1 MSSISNAIDEWSTR
15 STSGISALR
24 HQLISGDFPDRLT
37 PVNAMAAI
45 VDSAYSS
52 FSGSSYVA
60 DYQTSFKH
68 DICHLNNEQLSYMD
82 SEYVKA
88 IYNPSVIEYNH
99 LQQHLHCDDS
109 KEDANNGPGDHLSHK
124 TKRSPTS
131 NSSLCLPEHK
141 ISRNQ
146 GHSPPWVRNSV
157 HNKLSQPCVVSV
169 NMEEGSYQPHL
180 PSSKFLDPS
189 KDRMALKEV
198 SSTCNENYHGSQTDE
213 SNKDCFQGIDSHT
226 GKPFSVEIEE
236 HAHKNRFDS
245 AVDNPQKEGKTSK
258 STRRSW
264 NEFVSVKLRGYKKK
278 AGSWKPAKETN
289 CCEGTKSEVEKLAL
303 NQQQK
308 EQYHQNIKDMEFDN
322 LEKCEIKY
330 KHPHIKTS
338 QTVYSEHS
346 DDLCELPLKLLNCDD
361 LHDIPKAHNLRKDAT
376 IKPIPLLSQKQEARP
391 QISNC
396 CDLPSEKI
404 TKALT
409 PMLYHLAGGN
419 NSSLAMMNTSQQTRP
434 LDTNEECDAFQNKGH
449 FAEPQVAEPQQP
461 LHKTKSQLQLDENFE
476 NEFNDCDTTGGLT
489 CSAEESFML
498 DYREKLK
505 IAQKK
510 VLRATSFKR
519 RDLQMSLPIR
529 LKLNPPKRS
538 LVDHIRSYS
547 LSSQNEEAK
556 LAQPNIS
563 VDKGHKK
570 DEPEK
575 ATVLRIGGRK
585 RLTKE
590 QRKLCYSEP
599 EKLDHL
605 GIHNSGLAWNS
616 DGSVQNK
623 SGDHY
628 RMKSLDKER
637 TLSSSNVSKIEL
649 KQIQHN
655 ALVEYMERKANRR
668 PSSIHQSHVQKTGG
682 TQSSPEW
689 KTNETLCS
697 DENLIHHHRR
707 STGAS
712 SSYDAT
718 VTWNDRYLKMSTLGE
733 QTRSADTMG
742 ETTSYFDQCT
752 LDNSKGYSNES
763 STSGYQER
771 IKNSVGHIFTSG
783 QQCNDD
789 DSKIRLCVMGDHD
802 ASERENGFKAKSRGK
817 SMEELGTSDKTKL
830 SVLSQSSDQIYHINV
845 STLIPWQE
853 STSGITVLHPDKLQA
868 CAEHESGKQ
877 PRQISQEDFLES
889 HRADI
894 GKLAQ
899 AKHSRSQR
907 TSGVSPE
914 NYGSNPPS
922 QFYPTAA
929 EILPCRQVEDDV
941 FNGMQKQNAHY
952 TAQDNTPLQSSLPVH
967 VNMQKASLEPS
978 DEALPG
984 NGNEVS
990 DDVNDLYEGSAVG
1003 ESPYLN
1009 AEDRDTEAVSK
1020 RIKSTDFQS
1029 MSSIQQE
1036 DLDLSGQ
1043 VITQKA
1049 SSEGYDD
1056 HSWNN
1061 GLTRQEMDSM
1071 QERRDSA
1078 TEDLTGPRLK
1088 TSAEERCAELV
1099 REIVSKDKSLVD
1111 ILKSFPGRAPAIS
1124 LMKSLFHVDISL
1136 LEKCQNWRLQK
1147 DKINVEGMSKSHSKT
1162 MLLLQRMS
1170 DECLNEITS
1179 KKVELISIINS
1190 QLEELFA
1197 QRESL
1202 LAEISDNTTQ
1212 GTNLEVVVK
1221 EVCKPNEYERYMMF
1235 IGDLEKVV
1243 SLLFCLTTRLARVE
1257 NALSRTDENTDTD
1270 EMQSLKERHSLLSR
1284 QSEDAKDLKDNLD
1297 RREQVVTGILAKY
1310 LSEGQLEDYKH
1321 YVRLK
1326 TYFLIEQKDL
1336 EEKIKF
1342 HEEQL
1347 ESLHN
1352 SIPP

>member
-789 DSKIRLCVMGDHD
+789 DSKI
-802 ASERENGFKAKSRGK
+802 
-817 SMEELGTSDKTKL
+817 
-830 SVLSQSSDQIYHINV
+830 
-845 STLIPWQE
+845 
-853 STSGITVLHPDKLQA
+853 
-868 CAEHESGKQ
+868 
-877 PRQISQEDFLES
+877 
-889 HRADI
+889 
-894 GKLAQ
+894 
-899 AKHSRSQR
+899 
-907 TSGVSPE
+907 
-914 NYGSNPPS
+914 
-922 QFYPTAA
+922 
-929 EILPCRQVEDDV
+929 
-941 FNGMQKQNAHY
+941 
-952 TAQDNTPLQSSLPVH
+952 
-967 VNMQKASLEPS
+967 SLEPS